1 MTHTRRPLAPR
12 HALADAALAAA
23 LVAAAGCGS
32 LPPASDSN
40 ALRQSVMTAVK
51 DSLADAGAV
60 EPGARAAARESELGL
75 TEERTRELQELS
87 GPRSYEAATPDLG
100 PDLLG
105 RPSRETPIAL
115 ARAAELALAGDTDA
129 RAARLD
135 PPITRAQLVQAEAAF
150 DWVLFAEVSRGV
162 TDQEQPV
169 PIVGMTP
176 VGTGLNRSDE
186 ISGLTGLR
194 KRLTTNGTL
203 ELSAGLDVFN
213 NATPGFSRSPDPA
226 RTASLDLLFTQPLLR
241 EFGPDVALAEVRLAE
256 NANQDAYQ
264 QARDALITTLTSV
277 ENAYW
282 TLRLARERLQI
293 QERLLARGIDT
304 REALRGRLGFD
315 VTDAEIAD
323 AAARVESRR
332 AQVIRAQRDLRDA
345 SDELKRLINSPE
357 TPLIGEAVLVAADPP
372 LGAPVSYDL
381 EDSIA
386 GALDRRPDVRRA
398 LIRVRNEAVRER
410 VARNAV
416 LPQLDLSLRLT
427 ARGLDNDAGD
437 AFEEAIDTD
446 FVDAAI
452 GLTFEYPL
460 ANREAL
466 AARRAARLR
475 SLQSTILY
483 RTAVRRAIQ
492 DVKTTLRTVAT
503 NYRLIEQT
511 RVSRLAAA
519 ENLRA
524 LRVEEETIRGLTPD
538 FLNLKLNR
546 QEALA
551 QAELEEAAARADY
564 ASALAGAARALGV
577 TLEQYRVD
585 ADPDALERAAGDLL
599 DRVRTDPAARLDPL
613 FPAGEPGE

>member
-1 MTHTRRPLAPR
+1 MTRPSRTTAQ
-12 HALADAALAAA
+12 ASALAAA
-23 LVAAAGCGS
+23 TLVALAGCGS
-32 LPPASDSN
+32 LPPASDAD

-51 DSLADAGAV
+51 DSLVAAQTSAVNADAGA
-60 EPGARAAARESELGL
+60 AARTGDLGL
-75 TEERTRELQELS
+75 SEERTRELQQLS
-87 GPRSYEAATPDLG
+87 GPESYQDEHPDLG

-105 RPSRETPIAL
+105 RPSGETPISL

-135 PPITRAQLVQAEAAF
+135 PPITRAQIVQAEAAF
-150 DWVLFAEVSRGV
+150 DWVLFAEASRGV
-162 TDQEQPV
+162 TDQEQAV
-169 PIVGMTP
+169 PIVGMNP
-176 VGTGLNRSDE
+176 VGTGLSRSDE
-186 ISGLTGLR
+186 FSALTGLR

-203 ELSAGLDVFN
+203 ELSTGLDVFN
-213 NATPGFSRSPDPA
+213 NATPGFSRTPDPA

-241 EFGPDVALAEVRLAE
+241 EFGADVALAEVRLAE
-256 NANQDAYQ
+256 NANEDAYQ
-264 QARDALITTLTSV
+264 QTRDTLISTLTDV

-282 TLRLARERLQI
+282 NLRLARERLLI

-323 AAARVESRR
+323 AAARVEARR

-345 SDELKRLINSPE
+345 SDELKRLINDAD
-357 TPLIGEAVLVAADPP
+357 TPLTGEAVLVAADAP
-372 LGAPVSYDL
+372 LGVPVSYDL
-381 EDSIA
+381 EESIA
-386 GALDRRPDVRRA
+386 RALDRRPDVRRA
-398 LIRVRNEAVRER
+398 LIQVRNEAVRER
-410 VARNAV
+410 VAKNAV
-416 LPQLDLSLRLT
+416 LPQLDLTLRLT
-427 ARGLDNDAGD
+427 ARGLDDDAGE
-437 AFEEAIDTD
+437 AFEEAIDAD

-466 AARRAARLR
+466 AGRRAARLR
-475 SLQSTILY
+475 SLQSSILY
-483 RTAVRRAIQ
+483 RSAVRRAIQ
-492 DVKTTLRTVAT
+492 DVKAALRTVAT

-551 QAELEEAAARADY
+551 QAELEEAAARVDY
-564 ASALAGAARALGV
+564 ASALAEAARALGL
-577 TLEQYRVD
+577 TLENYNVA
-585 ADPDALERAAGDLL
+585 ADPNDLEQAADDLL
-599 DRVRTDPAARLDPL
+599 DRARSNPAERLNPL
-613 FPAGEPGE
+613 APRGAIE